1 MDVFVDTTYLMPFF
15 YLNIDVNGFSRE
27 KFREKLLDFRRI
39 HVSEISI
46 VEVKAKIV
54 RMHNRKI
61 NEVFRESLS
70 VLRNDEH
77 FVFHGYTAD
86 DDTRFEEIGKMNLDF
101 IDRIIVSQAFSVG
114 FLLTEDSQI
123 LKNKNLLKK
132 LGLDVVSWKEFLNFN
147 S

>member
-15 YLNIDVNGFSRE
+15 YLDIDVDGFSRE
-27 KFREKLLDFRRI
+27 KFRENLSGFRRI

-46 VEVKAKIV
+46 VEVKAKII
-54 RMHNRKI
+54 RMKDRKI

-70 VLRNDEH
+70 VLRGDEH

-86 DDTRFEEIGKMNLDF
+86 DDARFEEIEEMNLNF

-123 LKNKNLLKK
+123 LKNKSSLKK
-132 LGLDVVSWKEFLNFN
+132 LGLDVVSWKEFVE
-147 S
+147 

>member
-15 YLNIDVNGFSRE
+15 YLDIGVDGFSRE
-27 KFREKLLDFRRI
+27 RFREKLSGFRRI

-54 RMHNRKI
+54 RMKDRKI

-70 VLRNDEH
+70 ILRYDER

-86 DDTRFEEIGKMNLDF
+86 DDARFEETEEMSLDF

-114 FLLTEDSQI
+114 FLLTEDRQI
-123 LKNKNLLKK
+123 LKNKDSLKK
-132 LGLDVVSWKEFLNFN
+132 LGLDVVNWKEFVEF
-147 S
+147 